1 MGREISISHAWM
13 PERSKGVDSS
23 STSHYDCVGSN
34 PTSGIFALPF
44 LLSLRVPRMLG
55 QVILSSAAPLA
66 QCIARQTSNL
76 EAAGWSPAWG
86 TFWAP
91 CDGQN
96 FLI

>member
-1 MGREISISHAWM
+1 MLGSEISTFHAWM

-34 PTSGIFALPF
+34 PTSGIF
-44 LLSLRVPRMLG
+44 VPAYFILFGVTWMLG
-55 QVILSSAAPLA
+55 QVVLSSAAPLA

-86 TFWAP
+86 TFWVP
-91 CDGQN
+91 HDRQ
-96 FLI
+96 